1 MRAFPKSFDRVE
13 DDGEPACLKVRLQ
26 PRLKPRLQAGSPTL
40 NGILRLARL
49 AIKARRSIRLVEN
62 G

>member
-1 MRAFPKSFDRVE
+1 VYSLRAFPKSFDRVE
-13 DDGEPACLKVRLQ
+13 DDGEPACLKPHLKPGS
-26 PRLKPRLQAGSPTL
+26 PRLS
-40 NGILRLARL
+40 GILRPGWQ